1 MLQFVALSMLGLHDG
16 AWVGFGDGAGVGSVV
31 VGAAVVGS
39 DVAGAWDGAGVGS
52 LVAGIEVGTLVV
64 GSEVVGAAVAVQQ
77 VVAQDPIMGMYVQME

>member
-1 MLQFVALSMLGLHDG
+1 MALSRLDPHDG
-16 AWVGFGDGAGVGSVV
+16 AWVGFGDGEGVGSDV

-64 GSEVVGAAVAVQQ
+64 GSEVVGDAVAVQQ
-77 VVAQDPIMGMYVQME
+77 VVAQNPTMGPYVQME

>member
-1 MLQFVALSMLGLHDG
+1 MQVVALSMLGLHDG

-64 GSEVVGAAVAVQQ
+64 GPEVVGDAVAVQQ
-77 VVAQDPIMGMYVQME
+77 VVAQDPITGVYVQMA